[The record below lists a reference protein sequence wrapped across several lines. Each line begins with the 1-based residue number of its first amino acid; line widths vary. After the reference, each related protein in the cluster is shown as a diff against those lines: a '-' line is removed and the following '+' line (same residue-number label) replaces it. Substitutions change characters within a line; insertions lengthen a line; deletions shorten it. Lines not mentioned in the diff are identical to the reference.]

1 MAGIRKLYEEVA
13 DLYAVMIQL
22 HLEMLACHQAQKDRE
37 TQMEELLAKMDE
49 REQKL
54 IAVENRVLRNMA
66 ALADLIGDPSDT
78 PEESPG
84 KDPANVEERL
94 RRNIDALPT
103 LTGAPADTPT
113 KKELKW

>member
-1 MAGIRKLYEEVA
+1 MASAVEEMKKAQAIYQRYVA
-13 DLYAVMIQL
+13 AVEVVE
-22 HLEMLACHQAQKDRE
+22 HTAER
-37 TQMEELLAKMDE
+37 MEELLAKMDE

-66 ALADLIGDPSDT
+66 ALADLIGDPSET
-78 PEESPG
+78 PDESPG

-94 RRNIDALPT
+94 RRNIDARPT
-103 LTGAPADTPT
+103 LTVAPADTPT

>member
-1 MAGIRKLYEEVA
+1 MASAEETLQQVHALYSRMIGSA
-13 DLYAVMIQL
+13 DRAEDAVS
-22 HLEMLACHQAQKDRE
+22 H
-37 TQMEELLAKMDE
+37 MEELLAKMDE
-49 REQKL
+49 REQRL

-66 ALADLIGDPSDT
+66 ALADLIGDPPDSPD
-78 PEESPG
+78 ESPG

-103 LTGAPADTPT
+103 LTVAPADTPT

>member
-66 ALADLIGDPSDT
+66 ALADLIGDPSDA
-78 PEESPG
+78 PDESPG
-84 KDPANVEERL
+84 KDPANAEERL
-94 RRNIDALPT
+94 RRNI
-103 LTGAPADTPT
+103 
-113 KKELKW
+113 